1 MSAVSIAQQLNK
13 RLTHHP
19 VKLCLDTETTAA
31 AAAAAAAAVMQV
43 SRTTAAATTAST
55 GVDGVGESL
64 SVGAKFIAGRQRRA
78 TIPLS
83 SRRCV
88 L

>member
-19 VKLCLDTETTAA
+19 VKLCLDTETT
-31 AAAAAAAAVMQV
+31 AAAAAAAVMQV